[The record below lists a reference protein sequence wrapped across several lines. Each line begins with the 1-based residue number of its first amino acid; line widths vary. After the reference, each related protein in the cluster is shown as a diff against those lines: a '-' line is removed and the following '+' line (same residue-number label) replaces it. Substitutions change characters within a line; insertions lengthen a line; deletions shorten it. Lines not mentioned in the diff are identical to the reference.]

1 MNKQISIP
9 LKPKGAFIKD
19 ITQAAC
25 SIHAMSSQEIHY
37 VHFPNPKTYRREEC
51 ECTPVRL
58 FVIMSMQRS
67 GSGWFE
73 TLLNSHP
80 NVSSNGEIFSV
91 KQRRSNISTIQATLD
106 TVYALEW
113 VSSSAKND
121 CVAAVGLKWMLNQ
134 GVMVYH
140 REIANYFN
148 QKGVSV
154 IFLFRRNLLG
164 RIVSVLAN
172 AYDKDAKQINGT
184 HKSHVHSREE
194 ADLLARYKPT
204 LNVSSLISDLSTSEH
219 MMAEALEYF
228 KSCRHLVLYYEDLMK
243 NHKALSDAQE
253 FLRVPFRKLVSHQVK
268 IHVKPLSE
276 QINNWEE
283 VYSTLE
289 GSKYEYLLHHPDII
303 L

>member
-1 MNKQISIP
+1 MNKQSIFSSKLSKKSPTLLWLLFLFTVLGFGIYICYICFQQISIP

-134 GVMVYH
+134 
-140 REIANYFN
+140 
-148 QKGVSV
+148 
-154 IFLFRRNLLG
+154 
-164 RIVSVLAN
+164 
-172 AYDKDAKQINGT
+172 
-184 HKSHVHSREE
+184 